1 MKPET
6 MERQLIVRK
15 ETMSN
20 TGITKYDNKAL
31 ISFFTLVIILSL
43 AAEAYIITDG
53 PLWMYFV
60 LMWIP
65 AFSAIIASA
74 IALKENNE
82 KFSLK
87 GFLSGLGI
95 RRCRI
100 RYILLAVFIP
110 LIYLLIP
117 YMIYWKTH
125 PDNFGYTGVALSLIL
140 KDCLP
145 TLIIGIFPGILSA
158 MGEEIGWRGY
168 MLPALTE
175 RSGLKKAL
183 IITSLFWC
191 CWHLPLLAFGDY
203 MAGAP
208 VWYKLPAFVLC
219 IFPVGI
225 IIGGLTYLSK
235 SVWPAAFLHA
245 AHNNYDQAVFGV
257 ITRGD
262 DMMYYVSETGFL
274 TIICGWVIAIIMI
287 VKVKDIAAKE
297 ENRI

>member
-1 MKPET
+1 
-6 MERQLIVRK
+6 
-15 ETMSN
+15 MSN
-20 TGITKYDNKAL
+20 TAATRYDNKAL
-31 ISFFTLVIILSL
+31 ITFFTLVIILSL
-43 AAEAYIITDG
+43 AAEAFIVNGG

-65 AFSAIIASA
+65 AFSAIIASSVS
-74 IALKENNE
+74 LKGDKE

-87 GFLSGLGI
+87 SFLSWLGI
-95 RRCRI
+95 RKCRI
-100 RYILLAVFIP
+100 CYILLAVLMP
-110 LIYLLIP
+110 LVYLLIP
-117 YMIYWKTH
+117 YMIYWKIH
-125 PDNFGYTGVALSLIL
+125 PDNFGYTGVALSLIM

-145 TLIIGIFPGILSA
+145 AMVIGIFPGILSA

-175 RSGLKKAL
+175 RSGMKKAL
-183 IITSLFWC
+183 IITSVFWA

-219 IFPVGI
+219 ILPVGI
-225 IIGGLTYLSK
+225 IVGGLTYMSN

-274 TIICGWVIAIIMI
+274 TIICAWVIAIIMI
-287 VKVKDIAAKE
+287 VKIKGTAAKKE
-297 ENRI
+297 KQV

>member
-1 MKPET
+1 
-6 MERQLIVRK
+6 
-15 ETMSN
+15 
-20 TGITKYDNKAL
+20 
-31 ISFFTLVIILSL
+31 
-43 AAEAYIITDG
+43 
-53 PLWMYFV
+53 
-60 LMWIP
+60 
-65 AFSAIIASA
+65 
-74 IALKENNE
+74 
-82 KFSLK
+82 
-87 GFLSGLGI
+87 
-95 RRCRI
+95 
-100 RYILLAVFIP
+100 
-110 LIYLLIP
+110 
-117 YMIYWKTH
+117 
-125 PDNFGYTGVALSLIL
+125 
-140 KDCLP
+140 
-145 TLIIGIFPGILSA
+145 
-158 MGEEIGWRGY
+158 

-274 TIICGWVIAIIMI
+274 TIICAWVIAIIMI

-297 ENRI
+297 EIEIELIGLCTDICVVSNAVIAKAAAPEAEIIVDSKLTASFDPKLGEEVFDILKGIQVTVL

>member
-1 MKPET
+1 M
-6 MERQLIVRK
+6 RK
-15 ETMSN
+15 IPMSN
-20 TGITKYDNKAL
+20 TASTRNDNKAL
-31 ISFFTLVIILSL
+31 VTFFTLVIILSL
-43 AAEAYIITDG
+43 AAEAFIVKGG
-53 PLWMYFV
+53 PLWIYFV

-65 AFSAIIASA
+65 ALSAIIASA
-74 IALKENNE
+74 VSLKDDKE

-87 GFLSGLGI
+87 SFLSGLGI
-95 RRCRI
+95 RKCRI
-100 RYILLAVFIP
+100 RYILLAVLIP

-125 PDNFGYTGVALSLIL
+125 PDNFGYTGVALHLVL

-145 TLIIGIFPGILSA
+145 MMVIGIFPNIISA

-168 MLPALTE
+168 MLPALTK
-175 RSGLKKAL
+175 RSNLVKAL
-183 IITSLFWC
+183 IISGLFWA

-203 MAGAP
+203 MTGAP

-219 IFPVGI
+219 ILPVGI
-225 IIGGLTYLSK
+225 IIGGLTYLSR

-274 TIICGWVIAIIMI
+274 TIICAWVIAIIMI

>member
-1 MKPET
+1 M
-6 MERQLIVRK
+6 
-15 ETMSN
+15 
-20 TGITKYDNKAL
+20 
-31 ISFFTLVIILSL
+31 
-43 AAEAYIITDG
+43 
-53 PLWMYFV
+53 
-60 LMWIP
+60 
-65 AFSAIIASA
+65 
-74 IALKENNE
+74 NNE

-95 RRCRI
+95 RKCRI
-100 RYILLAVFIP
+100 RYILLAVLIP

-125 PDNFGYTGVALSLIL
+125 PDNFGYTGVALHLVL

-145 TLIIGIFPGILSA
+145 MMVIGIFPNIISA

-274 TIICGWVIAIIMI
+274 TIICAWVIAIIMI

>member
-1 MKPET
+1 MQET
-6 MERQLIVRK
+6 IMRQLIAGK
-15 ETMSN
+15 MTMSN
-20 TGITKYDNKAL
+20 TTATRYDNKAL
-31 ISFFTLVIILSL
+31 ITFFTLVIILSL
-43 AAEAYIITDG
+43 AAEAFIVKGG

-74 IALKENNE
+74 VSLKDDKE

-87 GFLSGLGI
+87 SFLSGLGI
-95 RRCRI
+95 RKCRI
-100 RYILLAVFIP
+100 RYILLAVLIP

-125 PDNFGYTGVALSLIL
+125 PDNFGYTGVALHLVL

-145 TLIIGIFPGILSA
+145 MMVIGIFPNIISA

-168 MLPALTE
+168 MLPALTK
-175 RSGLKKAL
+175 RSNLVKAL
-183 IITSLFWC
+183 IISGLFWA

-203 MAGAP
+203 MTGAP

-219 IFPVGI
+219 ILPVGI
-225 IIGGLTYLSK
+225 IIGGLTYLSR

-245 AHNNYDQAVFGV
+245 AHNNFDQAVFGV

-262 DMMYYVSETGFL
+262 DMMYYVSETGLL
-274 TIICGWVIAIIMI
+274 TIICAWVIAIIMI
-287 VKVKDIAAKE
+287 VKIKDIAAKE
-297 ENRI
+297 EN

>member
-1 MKPET
+1 M
-6 MERQLIVRK
+6 
-15 ETMSN
+15 TMSN
-20 TGITKYDNKAL
+20 TATARYGNKAL
-31 ISFFTLVIILSL
+31 ITFFTLVIILSL
-43 AAEAYIITDG
+43 AAEICINMGG
-53 PLWMYFV
+53 PQWMYLV

-65 AFSAIIASA
+65 ASSAVIASA
-74 IALKENNE
+74 VALKERRE
-82 KFSLK
+82 KFALK
-87 GFLSGLGI
+87 SFITGLGI
-95 RRCRI
+95 RRCSI
-100 RYILLAVFIP
+100 SYILLAVLIP

-117 YMIYWKTH
+117 YVIYWKTH
-125 PDNFGYTGVALSLIL
+125 PDNFAYAGVALSLIL

-145 TLIIGIFPGILSA
+145 ALIIGIFPGILSA

-208 VWYKLPAFVLC
+208 VWYKLPAFILC

-225 IIGGLTYLSK
+225 IIGGLTYMSK

-245 AHNNYDQAVFGV
+245 AHNNYDQAVFGL

-274 TIICGWVIAIIMI
+274 TIICAWAIAIVMI
-287 VKVKDIAAKE
+287 VKIKE
-297 ENRI
+297 ISSDEEK

>member
-1 MKPET
+1 M
-6 MERQLIVRK
+6 V
-15 ETMSN
+15 
-20 TGITKYDNKAL
+20 
-31 ISFFTLVIILSL
+31 
-43 AAEAYIITDG
+43 
-53 PLWMYFV
+53 
-60 LMWIP
+60 
-65 AFSAIIASA
+65 
-74 IALKENNE
+74 
-82 KFSLK
+82 
-87 GFLSGLGI
+87 
-95 RRCRI
+95 
-100 RYILLAVFIP
+100 
-110 LIYLLIP
+110 
-117 YMIYWKTH
+117 
-125 PDNFGYTGVALSLIL
+125 
-140 KDCLP
+140 
-145 TLIIGIFPGILSA
+145 IGIFPNIISA

-274 TIICGWVIAIIMI
+274 TIICAWVIAIIMI
-287 VKVKDIAAKE
+287 VTIKDIAAKE
-297 ENRI
+297 DDK

>member
-1 MKPET
+1 M
-6 MERQLIVRK
+6 
-15 ETMSN
+15 TMSN
-20 TGITKYDNKAL
+20 TAATGNDNKAL
-31 ISFFTLVIILSL
+31 ITFFTLVIILSL
-43 AAEAYIITDG
+43 AAEAFIVNGG

-74 IALKENNE
+74 VSLKDDKE

-87 GFLSGLGI
+87 SFLSGLGI
-95 RRCRI
+95 RKCRI
-100 RYILLAVFIP
+100 RYILLAVLIP

-125 PDNFGYTGVALSLIL
+125 PDNFGYTGVALHLVL

-145 TLIIGIFPGILSA
+145 MMVIGIFPNIISA

-168 MLPALTE
+168 MLPALTK
-175 RSGLKKAL
+175 RSNLVKAL
-183 IITSLFWC
+183 IISGLFWA

-203 MAGAP
+203 MTGAP

-219 IFPVGI
+219 ILPVGI
-225 IIGGLTYLSK
+225 IIGGLTYLSR

-274 TIICGWVIAIIMI
+274 TIICAWVIAIIMI

>member
-1 MKPET
+1 M
-6 MERQLIVRK
+6 
-15 ETMSN
+15 TMSN
-20 TGITKYDNKAL
+20 TAATRYDNKAL
-31 ISFFTLVIILSL
+31 ITFFTLVIVLSL
-43 AAEAYIITDG
+43 AAEAYIVMGG
-53 PLWMYFV
+53 PDWMYLV

-65 AFSAIIASA
+65 AFSAIIASVVA
-74 IALKENNE
+74 IRERREKLALK
-82 KFSLK
+82 SVIT
-87 GFLSGLGI
+87 GLGI
-95 RRCRI
+95 RKCRI
-100 RYILLAVFIP
+100 RYILLAVLIP

-125 PDNFGYTGVALSLIL
+125 PDNFGYTGVALHLVL

-145 TLIIGIFPGILSA
+145 MMVIGIFPNIISA

-168 MLPALTE
+168 MLPALTK
-175 RSGLKKAL
+175 RSNLVKAL
-183 IITSLFWC
+183 IISGLFWA

-203 MAGAP
+203 MTGAP

-219 IFPVGI
+219 ILPVGS
-225 IIGGLTYLSK
+225 IIGGLTYLSR

-274 TIICGWVIAIIMI
+274 TIICAWVIAIIMI

>member
-1 MKPET
+1 
-6 MERQLIVRK
+6 
-15 ETMSN
+15 MSN
-20 TGITKYDNKAL
+20 TDATRYDNIAL
-31 ISFFTLVIILSL
+31 ITFFTLVIILSL
-43 AAEAYIITDG
+43 AAEAFIVKDG
-53 PLWMYFV
+53 LHWMYFV

-65 AFSAIIASA
+65 AFSAIIASSVSH
-74 IALKENNE
+74 KDDKE

-87 GFLSGLGI
+87 SFLSGLWI
-95 RRCRI
+95 RKCRI
-100 RYILLAVFIP
+100 RYILLAVLIP

-125 PDNFGYTGVALSLIL
+125 PDNFGYTGVALHLVL

-145 TLIIGIFPGILSA
+145 MMVIGIFPNIISA

-168 MLPALTE
+168 MLPAFTK

-183 IITSLFWC
+183 IITSLFWA

-219 IFPVGI
+219 ILPVGI
-225 IIGGLTYLSK
+225 IIGGLTYMSK

-274 TIICGWVIAIIMI
+274 TIICAWVIAFIMI
-287 VKVKDIAAKE
+287 VKINDIAAKE
-297 ENRI
+297 EKQI